1 MEEEKKLKAEWE
13 ERNKNK
19 SSIQTSING
28 SAVSNHQQHE
38 GGDAENGSKKHESEA
53 SDIWTMQQ
61 IEEKS
66 QELQKRLKE
75 DDYVTKR
82 EKVEVL
88 SQYVSEKSELEF
100 EEDFFSMT
108 IFSYMECNS
117 KVWNPETNTR
127 GWGVKPEK

>member
-1 MEEEKKLKAEWE
+1 
-13 ERNKNK
+13 
-19 SSIQTSING
+19 
-28 SAVSNHQQHE
+28 
-38 GGDAENGSKKHESEA
+38 
-53 SDIWTMQQ
+53 
-61 IEEKS
+61 
-66 QELQKRLKE
+66 LKE

-117 KVWNPETNTR
+117 KVWNPNTNTR

>member
-53 SDIWTMQQ
+53 SDIWTMEQ

-75 DDYVTKR
+75 DNQLNQMVVELTDRNATPTKNDW
-82 EKVEVL
+82 EPPMIPY
-88 SQYVSEKSELEF
+88 SSDDDW
-100 EEDFFSMT
+100 EDRLM
-108 IFSYMECNS
+108 
-117 KVWNPETNTR
+117 KL
-127 GWGVKPEK
+127 